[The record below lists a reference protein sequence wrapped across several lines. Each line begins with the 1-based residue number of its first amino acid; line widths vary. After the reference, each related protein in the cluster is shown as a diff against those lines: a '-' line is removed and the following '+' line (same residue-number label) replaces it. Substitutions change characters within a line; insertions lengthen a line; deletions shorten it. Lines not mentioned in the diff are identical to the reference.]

1 MVATAKKMLVS
12 RTSAKPQIAPT
23 TLVSTTAAAT
33 SVRNDVPEFTDR
45 IAAV

>member
-12 RTSAKPQIAPT
+12 RASAKPQIAPT
-23 TLVSTTAAAT
+23 TLVSATAAAT
-33 SVRNDVPEFTDR
+33 STRKEVPAFTDR